1 MVALRFLAVTLLLAG
16 ILAVPSC
23 ARYRVVVPEPEPGTE
38 YKQQTM
44 HAYLWGAIE
53 EKRPTDNCV
62 ENAIDEVR
70 VHQTLPNVLAT
81 VLTLGIWMPLDVEW
95 RCAKRRPGEGEGF

>member
-1 MVALRFLAVTLLLAG
+1 MTAIRFVAMTLLLAG
-16 ILAVPSC
+16 ILAAPGC

-38 YKQQTM
+38 YERRTM

-53 EKRPTDNCV
+53 ETLVTDNCV

-70 VHQTLPNVLAT
+70 VQQTFPNVLAT
-81 VLTLGIWMPLDVEW
+81 VLTLGVWMPLDVEW